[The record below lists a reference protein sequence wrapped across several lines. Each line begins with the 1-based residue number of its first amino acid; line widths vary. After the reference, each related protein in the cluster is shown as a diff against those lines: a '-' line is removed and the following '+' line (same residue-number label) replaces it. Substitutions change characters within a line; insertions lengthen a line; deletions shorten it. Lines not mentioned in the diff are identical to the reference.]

1 MEYTY
6 DKISTKEQFIPLMLK
21 ILLQFN
27 Q

>member
-1 MEYTY
+1 MEY

-21 ILLQFN
+21 ILFQFN